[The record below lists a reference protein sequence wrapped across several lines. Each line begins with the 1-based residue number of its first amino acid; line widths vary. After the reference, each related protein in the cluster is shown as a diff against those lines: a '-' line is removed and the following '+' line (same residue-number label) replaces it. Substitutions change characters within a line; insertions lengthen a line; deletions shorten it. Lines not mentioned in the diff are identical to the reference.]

1 MAKASFKMPE
11 EFLKKISRLGDKTD
25 EIVPKVLMAGAKVI
39 RRKTKSNLLGVI
51 GKNTK
56 TPSRS
61 TGTLASS
68 LGVSPVRLNK
78 DGNHDIKIGF
88 GETRS
93 DGVSNALIANTLEYG
108 KSGQPPKPFLKPAKS
123 ASKNACVDA
132 MIAAFEKEVENI

>member
-1 MAKASFKMPE
+1 MAKASFKMPDD
-11 EFLKKISRLGDKTD
+11 FLEKISRLGEKTD
-25 EIVPKVLMAGAKVI
+25 EIVPKVLMEGAKVI
-39 RRKTKSNLLGVI
+39 RRKTKSNLTSVI

-56 TPSRS
+56 TASRS

-88 GETRS
+88 GETRT

-108 KSGQPPKPFLKPAKS
+108 KSGQPPKPFLKPAVSS
-123 ASKNACVDA
+123 AKRE
-132 MIAAFEKEVENI
+132 AAAVMQKTFDKEANSL